1 MVFVSSAIHAHSSQT
16 GQDKNRP
23 IDVGGSFVPLMYI
36 GYFIDFA
43 ITIAAYYFYFKCHYS
58 KGMVSSTSDKILG
71 FLGACCCHLL
81 YVIYH
86 LVVPC

>member
-1 MVFVSSAIHAHSSQT
+1 MVFVSSAIHAHSSHT
-16 GQDKNRP
+16 GKDKMTPVN
-23 IDVGGSFVPLMYI
+23 VWGSFVPLMYI

-43 ITIAAYYFYFKCHYS
+43 ITIAAYYFYFQCNYAT
-58 KGMVSSTSDKILG
+58 GVVSSTSDKILG

-86 LVVPC
+86 IVVPC